1 MNRVDCRRKSWDPIL
16 AKKIQLAKKHVLSKE
31 RNQRMIMVDCRR
43 KSWYLILVKKTRL
56 AKKTRV
62 AEGKEIS
69 A

>member
-31 RNQRMIMVDCRR
+31 RNQRMVSVDCQR
-43 KSWYLILVKKTRL
+43 KSS
-56 AKKTRV
+56 V